1 LLSTTQNL
9 AVSDRDKRFELVR
22 SDLAQKGVRITSIE
36 TFKRITKTLR
46 YQELEV
52 KFPHYIL
59 LAAEDGDELA
69 KEKANT
75 VRPQPKEATMSE
87 SLLTYSEVLKLTGI
101 RSRST
106 ISDSPSPDMSVV

>member
-1 LLSTTQNL
+1 MLSTTQNL

-69 KEKANT
+69 KEL
-75 VRPQPKEATMSE
+75 RRYLP
-87 SLLTYSEVLKLTGI
+87 LKTRFFWKKTPLNI
-101 RSRST
+101 HK
-106 ISDSPSPDMSVV
+106 